1 MPPRPPKRLFELQR
15 PTPVNT
21 LKSPIGDA
29 IERRTPT
36 TAAGDVE
43 DEEMYSNCY
52 ALQHAGQK
60 SAEVA
65 GRDRR
70 GPSSK
75 FKTFAGD
82 DPYAAEELFEC
93 GVSNE
98 PSSVDLQRFAT
109 LEAEDLVFEEVAMMR
124 HKESTFKGHD
134 AGQESGKIQRGC
146 PLRSSRKMP
155 LRRSMML
162 ISSERSSAAG

>member
-1 MPPRPPKRLFELQR
+1 
-15 PTPVNT
+15 
-21 LKSPIGDA
+21 
-29 IERRTPT
+29 
-36 TAAGDVE
+36 
-43 DEEMYSNCY
+43 MYSNCY

-162 ISSERSSAAG
+162 DDGNGVDSVSAFDIIRAIKRGGLSKSRGGDIQPLPELVSCLL